1 MTAARV
7 PTTVRAPDEPSAAAA
22 ELPRP
27 PHSLP
32 PRLVDGVLVG
42 VVALLGAGFV
52 VSQVFI
58 HGPAGHRT
66 FGPAAWTWRT
76 IAGAACVP
84 AALILWQRRRHPV
97 AVLAL
102 APALSLAIY
111 PFPSLLGMVALYS
124 AATRLP
130 TRSSLLAWTAATA
143 CFTVGRAVAG
153 GSSLAS
159 DLTSSAAN
167 AGLVTAGGLYV
178 GVRRAYL
185 DRLRERALFARAL
198 AAFLPPEVAELVQAS
213 PSALSLNQEVEA
225 TVVFSDIR
233 GFSTLAER
241 LAPRQVGEL
250 VRLHLGAMA
259 EIVAAHAGMLDKFA
273 GDAVMAVFGTPR
285 TIEDHAERALR
296 CGVAMQRRQARLNA
310 EAARLGLPAC
320 HIGIG
325 VNSGKVIAGT
335 VGGPGRLDYTVLGDA
350 VNVAQRLQ
358 SEALAGEILAS
369 AATVRLAS
377 PPNADPAGMRQLKG
391 REELV
396 EVYRILWT
404 ASPVAADDVP
414 TAPEGR

>member
-1 MTAARV
+1 MRV
-7 PTTVRAPDEPSAAAA
+7 PDEPSAEAA

-27 PHSLP
+27 PRSLP
-32 PRLVDGVLVG
+32 PRLVDGVVVG
-42 VVALLGAGFV
+42 VVALLTAGFV
-52 VSQVFI
+52 VSQVVL
-58 HGPAGHRT
+58 HGPTGHKT

-102 APALSLAIY
+102 ALALNLAIY

-130 TRSSLLAWTAATA
+130 TRSSLQAWTAATA
-143 CFTVGRAVAG
+143 CFVVGRAVAG

-159 DLTSSAAN
+159 DLTSPAAN
-167 AGLVTAGGLYV
+167 AGLVTAAGLYV
-178 GVRRAYL
+178 AARRAYI

-213 PSALSLNQEVEA
+213 PSALSLNEEVEA

-241 LAPRQVGEL
+241 LAPREVGEL
-250 VRLHLGAMA
+250 VRLHLRAMA
-259 EIVAAHAGMLDKFA
+259 EIVATHGGTLDKFA
-273 GDAVMAVFGTPR
+273 GDAVMAVFGAPR
-285 TIEDHAERALR
+285 ALEDHAERALR
-296 CGVAMQRRQARLNA
+296 CGVAMQRRQAKLNP
-310 EAARLGLPAC
+310 EAAGLGLPAC

-358 SEALAGEILAS
+358 SEALAGEILVS

-377 PPNADPAGMRQLKG
+377 PTNAEPAGVRQLKG
-391 REELV
+391 REEFV
-396 EVYRILWT
+396 EAYRILW
-404 ASPVAADDVP
+404 AVSPVAAADVP
-414 TAPEGR
+414 TASEGR